1 MDLAISVR
9 PGSRALAQ
17 GARPTPGPPAGD
29 ANVIKTRE
37 WTLNVNARRTDQSGR
52 AFKGSQLQIQTY
64 VNRYPDV
71 LNGAIIAA
79 IPELSESRLPLIWV
93 SPLEDD
99 GFREYHDAAF
109 LRALGLEGSCDSLAR
124 FWPKNG
130 PVWDALARLE
140 DPSTGTCQGA
150 ILVEAKSYP
159 DEMRSSGSGASA
171 PSLKMIEAA
180 LDATCQWLGVART
193 PAWTG
198 SLYQMANRLA
208 HLYFFRELSG
218 IAAWLVSV
226 NFYEDSHRLTSR
238 EQWKTALEAA
248 KSELGI
254 CPGRVPFYAEVL
266 LPAFDRQAPLEK

>member
-1 MDLAISVR
+1 
-9 PGSRALAQ
+9 
-17 GARPTPGPPAGD
+17 
-29 ANVIKTRE
+29 
-37 WTLNVNARRTDQSGR
+37 VNARRTDQSGR

-64 VNRYPDV
+64 VNRCPDV
-71 LNGAIIAA
+71 LNDAIIAA

-93 SPLEDD
+93 SPLKDE
-99 GFREYHDAAF
+99 GFREYQDAAF
-109 LRALGLEGSCDSLAR
+109 LQALGLKGLCDSLAR

-171 PSLKMIEAA
+171 QSLRMIEAA
-180 LDATCQWLGVART
+180 LDATCQWLRVART

-198 SLYQMANRLA
+198 PLYQMANRLA
-208 HLYFFRELSG
+208 HLYFFREVAG
-218 IAAWLVSV
+218 IAAWLLSV
-226 NFYEDSHRLTSR
+226 NFSDDSHRPTKR
-238 EQWKTALEAA
+238 NQWHTALEAA

-254 CPGRVPFYAEVL
+254 SPGGVPFYAEVI
-266 LPAFDRQAPLEK
+266 LPAFNRNTLLKK